1 MKSSTNHNS
10 SLTHVGPDTG
20 DGFGDEA
27 HAVMEFEKH
36 EEAHDV
42 QHDRNRVEHS
52 VAGGTGVGGGGGY
65 APAGEEKGA
74 SREDYFGVSDV
85 RRVRIPQNDVLQ
97 SITNGGEKKE

>member
-52 VAGGTGVGGGGGY
+52 VAGGTGVGGGGACTGRR
-65 APAGEEKGA
+65 GEGGIE
-74 SREDYFGVSDV
+74 
-85 RRVRIPQNDVLQ
+85 RRLLWCQ
-97 SITNGGEKKE
+97 